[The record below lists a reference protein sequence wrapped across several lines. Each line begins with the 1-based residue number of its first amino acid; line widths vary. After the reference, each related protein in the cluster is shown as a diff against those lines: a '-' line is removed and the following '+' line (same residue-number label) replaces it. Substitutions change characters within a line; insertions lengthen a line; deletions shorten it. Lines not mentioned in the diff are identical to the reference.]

1 MAKAISQQELL
12 QLTNAFATV
21 KEAVLKPGRQV
32 TEDEQ
37 YWLRHC
43 SDTLRIAKH
52 QCEYMPISFGG
63 PAHAPNYFRRLTVL
77 LFFFGV
83 HPRQEDDILGEIGAP
98 VCTTRKEAPQRTHE
112 RRRQRDGDQRV
123 ETRGEPVRHHRT
135 EWHEHYP
142 DRSVR
147 NSLGMSDHDSD
158 SAKMYSDDEST
169 RLHIHDCDVRDDA

>member
-32 TEDEQ
+32 TEGER

-52 QCEYMPISFGG
+52 ECEYMPIAFGG
-63 PAHAPNYFRRLTVL
+63 PIHAPKYFRHLSVL
-77 LFFFGV
+77 LYLFGV

-98 VCTTRKEAPQRTHE
+98 VCTTREEAPQRTQEHQ
-112 RRRQRDGDQRV
+112 RQRDGNRRV
-123 ETRGEPVRHHRT
+123 KIRGEPVRHHRT
-135 EWHEHYP
+135 EWDEHDP
-142 DRSVR
+142 DSAVR
-147 NSLGMSDHDSD
+147 NSLGV
-158 SAKMYSDDEST
+158 T
-169 RLHIHDCDVRDDA
+169 DVRPRQRQRQDGL